1 MLKKNSLLVHA
12 EIEINNKYIFFP
24 SENLPKHAKL
34 CRDPYQKEKNEYI
47 GILCNYFKFFFS
59 PFHELPY
66 FEMSKWQCIKIG
78 FEFKKNKTGTFGI
91 YPKWWNYYKLSVY
104 MLEL

>member
-34 CRDPYQKEKNEYI
+34 CRDSYQKEKNEYI
-47 GILCNYFKFFFS
+47 GILCNYFKFFFHLS
-59 PFHELPY
+59 MNYPI
-66 FEMSKWQCIKIG
+66 SKCQ
-78 FEFKKNKTGTFGI
+78 ND
-91 YPKWWNYYKLSVY
+91 SV
-104 MLEL
+104 